1 LSSAYLLVS
10 HGSRDP
16 RSQIAVDRLAQQ
28 LSLSLGQL
36 SSTTSPARIATAQL
50 ELADKPLHLQI
61 IDFADNCSEWGIDSP
76 SLRDAAR
83 TERRCQRVVILPLFL
98 SPGVHVMEDIPAE
111 VELAEQMLKTR
122 QQPEIDRRLK
132 LILTP
137 FVSTYADFANL
148 FGESR
153 SHLPHSTIIL
163 AHGSRR
169 KGGNIMAEQ
178 LAASLKAE
186 IAYWSIEPSL
196 VDRVATLVA
205 TGATDIGI
213 LPYFLFVGGITDAIA
228 ELVSKLRQQF
238 PQVRLTLA
246 EPIGNS
252 PDFVQTIGKIL
263 RSIEI
268 YPLSTADRNI

>member
-16 RSQIAVDRLAQQ
+16 RAQIAVDRLAQQ
-28 LSLSLGQL
+28 LSLSVGQL

-61 IDFADNCSEWGIDSP
+61 IDFADNCIERGI
-76 SLRDAAR
+76 AR
-83 TERRCQRVVILPLFL
+83 VAILPLFL

-111 VELAEQMLKTR
+111 VQLAEQMLKTR
-122 QQPEIDRRLK
+122 QQPEIERRLK

-137 FVSTYADFANL
+137 FVSTYPDFANL
-148 FGESR
+148 FVESR
-153 SHLPHSTIIL
+153 SHLSHATIIL

-169 KGGNIMAEQ
+169 KGGNVMAEQ

-196 VDRVATLVA
+196 VEQVATLVA

-228 ELVSKLRQQF
+228 DLVSKLRQQF

-263 RSIEI
+263 RSIEL
-268 YPLSTADRNI
+268 YPLATADRDI